1 MVTVS
6 ATFGCEAREQAR
18 EKSDQ
23 ALQKIIQDVQ
33 HYLQTYDRKRFFLSV
48 SVKYH
53 KRCCK
58 SWSRIGVQLQKFLEA
73 PKEHYSML
81 MTSLEREIQNFPQ
94 GSYYCKQLRKLMR
107 LLETGPCFST
117 KYPFKI

>member
-1 MVTVS
+1 MASTGL
-6 ATFGCEAREQAR
+6 GCEDEEQAR
-18 EKSDQ
+18 DESDQ
-23 ALQKIIQDVQ
+23 ALQEIIRDVQ
-33 HYLQTYDRKRFFLSV
+33 HYLQSYNRKRFFLSI

-58 SWSRIGVQLQKFLEA
+58 SWSRVAVQLQRFLES
-73 PKEHYSML
+73 PQGQYSIL
-81 MTSLEREIQNFPQ
+81 MVSLEREIQNFPH

-107 LLETGPCFST
+107 LLETGPRFSI